1 MQWSGGRGRG
11 APVRLPRRVVRGIR
25 RAPPP
30 RHSSARAH
38 VGDITPVASSIML
51 VKDLARELVEVR
63 RRDAPVRGARAP
75 SSRVRSFFS
84 NLNRRL
90 VRRLTIPPSV
100 PSQSDRVKEALEN
113 FKDAF
118 ARAKKESSA
127 DGAEAKEVLAAIDEI
142 ARVIP
147 ADDVCA
153 RFARAIAHGESPSPF
168 APSARDGKYLKPVRP
183 SELRMTCVETAA
195 TLLEAGFADDARW
208 RDVFAKAVARGVV
221 DDGGADDVVERDGD
235 AGLRFATVHRAKHHL
250 ALARSFAYRRR
261 GAGRLPQ
268 ALIDA
273 KAGVAYAP
281 DGEKT
286 GAGAGAKARSFFS
299 RRSHILRTRSRGAR
313 RSSKTFSPGVRFS
326 PPATLT
332 RSISIPTRLDAF
344 QLLQLTPL
352 NATPTSLRMDKH
364 PRSASS
370 RAPEVFSRP
379 RSSPS
384 RPTFRPATSTRTRR
398 FNG

>member
-1 MQWSGGRGRG
+1 MTS
-11 APVRLPRRVVRGIR
+11 RRWRPPSCSSRISRASSWRCDDATRPSAARARRR
-25 RAPPP
+25 RAFV
-30 RHSSARAH
+30 RFFL
-38 VGDITPVASSIML
+38 TLTVASS
-51 VKDLARELVEVR
+51 VAS
-63 RRDAPVRGARAP
+63 P
-75 SSRVRSFFS
+75 
-84 NLNRRL
+84 
-90 VRRLTIPPSV
+90 IPPSV

-183 SELRMTCVETAA
+183 SELRMTCAETAA

-250 ALARSFAYRRR
+250 ALARSIAYRRR